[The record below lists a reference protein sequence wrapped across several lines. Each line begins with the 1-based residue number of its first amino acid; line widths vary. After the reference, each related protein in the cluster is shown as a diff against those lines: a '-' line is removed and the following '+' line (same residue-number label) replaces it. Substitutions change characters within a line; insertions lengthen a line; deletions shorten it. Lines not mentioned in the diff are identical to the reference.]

1 MRRYDTLMNP
11 EIEGL
16 LDTTE
21 SKFGLVVLGARR
33 ARQITSYYG
42 QLGEGLGASVP
53 PQITSTFRKPLSMA
67 LEEVSVGKIVPIELP
82 DEPEIEEV
90 VEAEAE
96 VLIDEESGEISPER
110 LLPAK
115 SKTYKLVSCHSS
127 FGISPS
133 RP

>member
-1 MRRYDTLMNP
+1 MNP

-33 ARQITSYYG
+33 ARQITSYFG

-53 PQITSTFRKPLSMA
+53 PQITSTSRKPLSIA
-67 LEEVSVGKIVPIELP
+67 FEEVSVEKIVPIELP

-90 VEAEAE
+90 IEAEAEVEAEAE
-96 VLIDEESGEISPER
+96 LLMDEESGDISPDDDES
-110 LLPAK
+110 A
-115 SKTYKLVSCHSS
+115 
-127 FGISPS
+127 
-133 RP
+133 

>member
-1 MRRYDTLMNP
+1 MNP

-53 PQITSTFRKPLSMA
+53 PQITSTYRKPLSMA

-82 DEPEIEEV
+82 DEPEIEEA
-90 VEAEAE
+90 VETEVE
-96 VLIDEESGEISPER
+96 VLMDEESGEVSPEDDES
-110 LLPAK
+110 A
-115 SKTYKLVSCHSS
+115 
-127 FGISPS
+127 
-133 RP
+133 

>member
-1 MRRYDTLMNP
+1 MRRYDTLINP

-96 VLIDEESGEISPER
+96 AEAEAEVLMGEESGE
-110 LLPAK
+110 
-115 SKTYKLVSCHSS
+115 TSS
-127 FGISPS
+127 EDDESA
-133 RP
+133 